1 MVLPLTTGHWYL
13 MGYTDIVIHDEESER
28 PWIKWRVLRLD
39 EPKGPWTNGTKP
51 GYTIDPSIP
60 FRSITLEIV
69 NGQRSVL
76 GV

>member
-1 MVLPLTTGHWYL
+1 MGEVGVL
-13 MGYTDIVIHDEESER
+13 S
-28 PWIKWRVLRLD
+28 LD
-39 EPKGPWTNGTKP
+39 EPKGQWTDGTKP